1 MRLAPL
7 YLNFFLMISM
17 PLLLG
22 WFISH
27 RRRVSWRLF
36 AVGAATFILA
46 QIAHIPF
53 NYLVVNQWLA
63 ELSFSSQWTQLIVT
77 ALFLGLSA
85 GLFEEGT
92 RYMAY
97 RFWAKDARTWGSGL
111 MMGAGHG
118 GVESI
123 LLGIL
128 GALNITILVGYGSG
142 YFQDLIPSEQ
152 APQVEQALDLLA
164 VTPWFELM
172 FGALERALALTI
184 QMSLSLMVMQVLTR
198 GKLRWLFLAFA
209 WHALVDASV
218 VVTADVGGLYAAE
231 IVTGFA
237 AIVSLGVVFRLR
249 EPEPSITRPSPLPEL
264 PPVQLKRIEP
274 TKERL
279 EESRYQ

>member
-1 MRLAPL
+1 L
-7 YLNFFLMISM
+7 
-17 PLLLG
+17 
-22 WFISH
+22 
-27 RRRVSWRLF
+27 
-36 AVGAATFILA
+36 
-46 QIAHIPF
+46 
-53 NYLVVNQWLA
+53 NQWLA
-63 ELSFSSQWTQLIVT
+63 VLSFSSQWTQLIVT
-77 ALFLGLSA
+77 AVFLGLSA
-85 GLFEEGT
+85 GFFEEGT
-92 RYMAY
+92 RYLAY

-123 LLGIL
+123 LLGIV

-152 APQVEQALDLLA
+152 APQVEQALELLA

-172 FGALERALALTI
+172 SGALERALALAI
-184 QMSLSLMVMQVLTR
+184 QLALSLMVMQVLTR

-209 WHALVDASV
+209 WHAVVDASV

-237 AIVSLGVVFRLR
+237 AIISIGVIFKLR
-249 EPEPSITRPSPLPEL
+249 EPEPSITQPGPLPEL
-264 PPVQLKRIEP
+264 PPVQLKRVEP
-274 TKERL
+274 TKERI